1 MNLILKNLIT
11 LWQQIWQKK
20 WVILFWAS
28 LIIVTFLLFIELPPK
43 PEGIPYLDKIQ
54 HIFIFIILYTFG
66 AMAWKPHGYWFAGA
80 LILYGGLVEPLQSIF
95 TRTRQASVYD
105 WLADV
110 AGVAIAF
117 IFFKILHN
125 KLKPSTNKN

>member
-1 MNLILKNLIT
+1 MNLILKYY
-11 LWQQIWQKK
+11 QQIWQQK

-28 LIIVTFLLFIELPPK
+28 LIIVTFLLFIELSPK

-66 AMAWKPHGYWFAGA
+66 AMAWKPHRYWLAGA

-95 TRTRQASVYD
+95 TRTRQASIYD

-110 AGVAIAF
+110 AGIFIAIACTRL
-117 IFFKILHN
+117 FKQLSQQN
-125 KLKPSTNKN
+125 KALIK